1 MSERLLSSTIRLTQY
16 ASAGAVGCLLLLV
29 PASAVFAAPQDEAP
43 ASNAAAS
50 SDPTASNAP
59 LDPKTVDL
67 IQQLGAAS
75 FAVRQRAT
83 RELQAL
89 GIAAKPALVLALQ
102 SKDAEIRSRARTILV
117 EVLNVDF
124 RRRIAEFAADRTG
137 DESHD
142 LPGWRMFQKSIGSD
156 SLARRV
162 FLEAIRAEPIL
173 LESIEQSSDYASS
186 TLNSR
191 STNLYNRY
199 IRNPMYRGIVEPG
212 QAGEANVAALLIAAM
227 NPHLP
232 LDEYVATKIYQLVQH
247 AGLRQQLQSG
257 TRQEPVRRLVGSFI
271 RRTADSPLAYQTIWL
286 AMHHDLKDGVVPAE
300 AIIERRDRQPYMLQN
315 AILCIG
321 KLGDRR
327 HIALLEPLLDDVTP
341 VDGRISNA
349 VRPQVCDA
357 ALAVSIHLAGRD
369 PKDFGFTKLQVND
382 QTLYQSNTLAF
393 DSETQREQALAHW
406 RQWWANHSA
415 AAPKLSN
422 QE

>member
-1 MSERLLSSTIRLTQY
+1 MSEFQWSMAIRLTRY
-16 ASAGAVGCLLLLV
+16 ACAVSCLLLLV
-29 PASAVFAAPQDEAP
+29 PASAAFAEPRDEAP
-43 ASNAAAS
+43 TSNSAVSTDPSASKAAI
-50 SDPTASNAP
+50 
-59 LDPKTVDL
+59 DPKTSDL
-67 IQQLGAAS
+67 IQQLGDVS

-89 GIAAKPALVLALQ
+89 GIAAKPNLVVALQ
-102 SKDAEIRSRARTILV
+102 SKDAEIRTRARAILV
-117 EVLNVDF
+117 EVLNADF
-124 RRRIAEFAADRTG
+124 RRRVAEFAADRTG
-137 DESHD
+137 EESHD
-142 LPGWRMFQKSIGSD
+142 LPGWRMFHETIGSD
-156 SLARRV
+156 RLARRV

-173 LESIEQSSDYASS
+173 LESIEQSPDYAAS

-212 QAGEANVAALLIAAM
+212 QAGEANVDALLIAAM

-232 LDEYVATKIYQLVQH
+232 LDEQVATRIYQLVQH
-247 AGLRQQLQSG
+247 AGLRQQLESG

-300 AIIERRDRQPYMLQN
+300 AIIRRRDRQPYMLQN

-349 VRPQVCDA
+349 ARPQVCDA
-357 ALAVSIHLAGRD
+357 ALAVSIHLAGLD
-369 PKDFGFTKLQVND
+369 PKDFGFTKLQPNA
-382 QTLYQSNTLAF
+382 QTLFQSNTLAF
-393 DSETQREQALAHW
+393 DTDAQREQALANW
-406 RQWWANHSA
+406 RQWWASHSA
-415 AAPKLSN
+415 AENMPSD
-422 QE
+422 EE